1 MISYA
6 YFFILTW
13 PTFIYFTP
21 TYALLLLWN
30 NFDKI
35 DLKERGGYCMN
46 LEHILLKTVPI
57 IVHMMEVMGVFI
69 ITLGAVKAFGKYAL
83 ALFDFSNDTI
93 KLEFAKALAL
103 GLEFKMGAE
112 ILKTLLIRNLDE
124 LIILAS
130 IVVLRFILTFVIH
143 WEISSVSEDKD

>member
-1 MISYA
+1 M
-6 YFFILTW
+6 
-13 PTFIYFTP
+13 
-21 TYALLLLWN
+21 
-30 NFDKI
+30 
-35 DLKERGGYCMN
+35 RGYCMS
-46 LEHILLKTVPI
+46 LEHILLKAVPT

-83 ALFDFSNDTI
+83 ALFDFSNDSI

-143 WEISSVSEDKD
+143 WEISSVREDKD